1 VPEKGTARC
10 HCGGVEIEVAFPS
23 RFCAHCY
30 CWSCRTAHAAGVVTW
45 IGFKRAQ
52 VRIVKGAELV
62 RDYESSKGTRRKF
75 CANCGTRLAF
85 ESQHGNWAD
94 EMHLPLA
101 LFVTPVDRAPA
112 VNSFPDERPPWAPM
126 QEFDHA

>member
-1 VPEKGTARC
+1 MPEKGTARC

-52 VRIVKGAELV
+52 VRIVKGTELV

-75 CANCGTRLAF
+75 CTNCGTRLAF

-101 LFVTPVDRAPA
+101 LFVTPVDRVPT
-112 VNSFPDERPPWAPM
+112 VNSFPDERPPWAPL
-126 QEFDHA
+126 QELDHA